1 MSLLQLKLQLSV
13 DTHID
18 RFAFAEWLHEHRFE
32 LRDQFDKSEEPAPT
46 DVELALG
53 VRVEDTLFI
62 WLRTQFKARVRVQS

>member
-32 LRDQFDKSEEPAPT
+32 LRDQFYQSAEP
-46 DVELALG
+46 DVTPA
-53 VRVEDTLFI
+53 EDTLSV
-62 WLRTQFKARVRVQS
+62 WLRQQFKARVRVQS